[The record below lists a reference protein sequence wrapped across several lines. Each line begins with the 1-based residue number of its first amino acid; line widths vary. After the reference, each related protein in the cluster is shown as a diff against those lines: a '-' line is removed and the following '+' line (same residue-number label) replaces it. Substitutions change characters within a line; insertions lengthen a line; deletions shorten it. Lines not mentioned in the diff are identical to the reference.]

1 MSVEIPKL
9 ESEQR
14 PIRTQVSAGK
24 LIKARENAGDQVTI
38 GFSFAFDRLIG

>member
-14 PIRTQVSAGK
+14 PIRTQAGK
-24 LIKARENAGDQVTI
+24 LLKARENAGDQVTI
-38 GFSFAFDRLIG
+38 GFSFVFDRLRG